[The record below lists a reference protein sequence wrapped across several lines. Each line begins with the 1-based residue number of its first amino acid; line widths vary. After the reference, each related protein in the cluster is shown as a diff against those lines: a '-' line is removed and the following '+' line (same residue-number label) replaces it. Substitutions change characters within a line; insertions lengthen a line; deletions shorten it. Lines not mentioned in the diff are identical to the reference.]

1 MPELDEKF
9 FSWAKKDSLRMKS
22 APDKALVFYLLS
34 LDALHVRALASM
46 SSLVLMSLLVLQSSL
61 VLLSSL
67 ASIAALLVPHCRRH
81 KFATAKL
88 R

>member
-46 SSLVLMSLLVLQSSL
+46 SSLVLLSSWVLLTLLVLMSLLAL
-61 VLLSSL
+61 VS
-67 ASIAALLVPHCRRH
+67 
-81 KFATAKL
+81 
-88 R
+88 

>member
-46 SSLVLMSLLVLQSSL
+46 SSLVLLSSW
-61 VLLSSL
+61 VLLTLLELMSSQ
-67 ASIAALLVPHCRRH
+67 ALVS
-81 KFATAKL
+81 
-88 R
+88 

>member
-34 LDALHVRALASM
+34 LDALRVRALASM
-46 SSLVLMSLLVLQSSL
+46 SSLVLLSSW
-61 VLLSSL
+61 VLLT
-67 ASIAALLVPHCRRH
+67 LLM
-81 KFATAKL
+81 L
-88 R
+88 MS

>member
-46 SSLVLMSLLVLQSSL
+46 SSLVLLSSW
-61 VLLSSL
+61 VLLTLLELMSSL
-67 ASIAALLVPHCRRH
+67 ALVS
-81 KFATAKL
+81 
-88 R
+88 

>member
-46 SSLVLMSLLVLQSSL
+46 SSLVLLSSW
-61 VLLSSL
+61 VLLT
-67 ASIAALLVPHCRRH
+67 LLM
-81 KFATAKL
+81 L
-88 R
+88 MS